1 MALLDGKKCL
11 FSQGFLPIITQFSL
25 NNMRGLD
32 EGAAAIIAGT
42 VKGLANEVELPLCN
56 TQLALGCPSRRTL
69 AWNKRRLG
77 ADALVSVVQDMLCD
91 GVQCLSLMV
100 NHSKRSGI
108 EHVVKILI

>member
-1 MALLDGKKCL
+1 MWG
-11 FSQGFLPIITQFSL
+11 SH
-25 NNMRGLD
+25 
-32 EGAAAIIAGT
+32 EGAKAIIVST
-42 VKGLANEVELPLCN
+42 LKSLAEEVELPLCN

-91 GVQCLSLMV
+91 GVQCLSLMAD
-100 NHSKRSGI
+100 HGKRSGI